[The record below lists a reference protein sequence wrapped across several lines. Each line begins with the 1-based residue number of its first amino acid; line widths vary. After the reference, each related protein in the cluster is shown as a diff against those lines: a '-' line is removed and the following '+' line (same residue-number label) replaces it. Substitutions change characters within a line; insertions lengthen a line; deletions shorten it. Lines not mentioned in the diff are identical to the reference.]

1 MRACVV
7 KTERTQEESVACPF
21 FRPDETIS
29 HTVLDYVCING
40 KRQLYLFY
48 LSSLYNV
55 IAGPQAHCFCI
66 TVHFKFDC
74 TLDEPFLVYNSY
86 AH

>member
-40 KRQLYLFY
+40 GLRLC
-48 LSSLYNV
+48 V
-55 IAGPQAHCFCI
+55 IAVVAYSSTSVI
-66 TVHFKFDC
+66 SEETVG
-74 TLDEPFLVYNSY
+74 NSWDIMNLNGM
-86 AH
+86 AVQFMP